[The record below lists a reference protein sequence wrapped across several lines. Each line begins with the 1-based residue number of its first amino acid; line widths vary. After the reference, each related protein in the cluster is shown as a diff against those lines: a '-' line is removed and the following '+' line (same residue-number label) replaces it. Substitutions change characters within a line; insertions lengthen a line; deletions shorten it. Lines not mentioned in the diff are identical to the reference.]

1 MNDAEDVDVTACHA
15 VRDEERSARDNEF
28 TCARH
33 ASRPTARGHMT
44 EAVDGSTDPGRHRSR
59 GARVFSGYIG
69 MCLFE
74 VGNGLARIAN
84 PQT

>member
-15 VRDEERSARDNEF
+15 VRDKERSARDNEF
-28 TCARH
+28 TCAWH
-33 ASRPTARGHMT
+33 ASRPAARGHMT

-59 GARVFSGYIG
+59 RVFTGYTD

-74 VGNGLARIAN
+74 VSNGLARIAN